1 MDMLRI
7 VENQM
12 QADDETTAVL
22 RQKILV
28 NEEYPLSMKT
38 ILASCEKLG
47 WTFRGSA
54 CCQIIHQQNK
64 HKRLQWARAHL
75 EMALSNQFEDV
86 LWTDELS
93 ITLKCHW
100 RFSCQKMGTPAKP
113 KPRAKHPCKVHV
125 WAGISCQW
133 NTPIVIFERLMNGA
147 GLTEVFKAGLVPYI
161 NQVNNNPHLMQDNDP
176 KHTSTRVA
184 LWFQDMNISWWKT
197 TPKSPD
203 LNPIENLFHEL
214 KQYIRRVAKLK
225 TKDELVTGIAEFWE
239 TVDVAKGKE
248 YIGHLKKVVSRV
260 IEVNGGP
267 TGYLHY

>member
-1 MDMLRI
+1 MDVLRI

-38 ILASCEKLG
+38 ILALCEKLG

-86 LWTDELS
+86 LWTDESS

-100 RFSCQKMGTPAKP
+100 RFSCRKMGTPAEP

-133 NTPIVIFERLMNGA
+133 NTPIVIFEGLMNGA

-176 KHTSTRVA
+176 KHTST
-184 LWFQDMNISWWKT
+184 
-197 TPKSPD
+197 KSPD
-203 LNPIENLFHEL
+203 LNPIANLFHEL

-225 TKDELVTGIAEFWE
+225 TKDELVTGLVELWE

-248 YIGHLKKVVSRV
+248 YTGHLKKVVSRV

-267 TGYLHY
+267 TGNLPY